1 MLNKW
6 KQFNLN
12 LLKITLRLFNR
23 PRDVPKQ
30 MKMNKLKTNVA
41 YSNIYFISE
50 FFTSVF
56 FFLWESYGIVYIIN
70 DS

>member
-6 KQFNLN
+6 VQFNSN

-23 PRDVPKQ
+23 NIDVPKQ

-41 YSNIYFISE
+41 YSNMC
-50 FFTSVF
+50 FTSKFFSFVFVVF
-56 FFLWESYGIVYIIN
+56 FL
-70 DS
+70 